1 MTTQRGLYRSADAGL
16 TWGLQEGNL
25 PVHLEAKP
33 LVRDPV
39 NADTLYAGYSLMPY
53 EEIWRGAL
61 EGRNLLS
68 RLSWISLAGGVAFL
82 LLLGLAAFAAAR
94 WLSARAAS
102 HP

>member
-1 MTTQRGLYRSADAGL
+1 
-16 TWGLQEGNL
+16 LQEGNL

-39 NADTLYAGYSLMPY
+39 NADTLYAGYSLLPY